1 MVWRAVLSDQMRSVP
16 LAHNSRAGIQHD
28 FAGDCVMVRD
38 AQSGGRLLLL
48 DASDGDAGLREV

>member
-1 MVWRAVLSDQMRSVP
+1 MVWTAVLSGLMRSA
-16 LAHNSRAGIQHD
+16 LLKHSLRIGEKRD

-48 DASDGDAGLREV
+48 DASDEDAGLAGV